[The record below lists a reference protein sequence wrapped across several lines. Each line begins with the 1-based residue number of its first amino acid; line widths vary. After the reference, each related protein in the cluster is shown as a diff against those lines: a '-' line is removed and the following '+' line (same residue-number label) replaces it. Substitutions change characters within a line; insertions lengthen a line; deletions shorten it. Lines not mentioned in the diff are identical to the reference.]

1 MVKTLKKK
9 NKGNAVSLEF
19 DRNFLNKIIVQS
31 DCEDMESIIKKLF
44 GILDKLIIEDAI
56 EIGSKEYL
64 QVLYG

>member
-9 NKGNAVSLEF
+9 SKGNAVSLEF

-56 EIGSKEYL
+56 EIGNKEYL